1 MAKNNPGREREF
13 QGAYSNTYPKHQKSQ
28 PQRRSVQQ
36 NSPTAALESFW
47 FVTAIRFLVA
57 AVATAAAFW
66 LLAFVHGF
74 WA

>member
-1 MAKNNPGREREF
+1 MTFDHDAAERRACKE
-13 QGAYSNTYPKHQKSQ
+13 YQKSQ
-28 PQRRSVQQ
+28 PQRRPVQQ

-47 FVTAIRFLVA
+47 FITAIRFLVA